1 MLRTVS
7 VTLNFT
13 VNVNVIVYD
22 IVDVNDDSSVSNT
35 VGVIVNVTVYV
46 YL

>member
-1 MLRTVS
+1 MDVLRTAS

-13 VNVNVIVYD
+13 VFVN
-22 IVDVNDDSSVSNT
+22 VNDDITVINT